1 MTNTYA
7 GGRVNV
13 TAKGARTSWRHKAAD
28 MCGLTKSGVQSFF
41 SNQSKHHPPKSPV
54 CFWIWYQH
62 FKQGKAARF
71 LVGCRRNTP
80 EQNEAARLRRNA
92 RSRLAQA
99 QARARGYKRSRET
112 VRAWDRKRRAT
123 DPKYRLKQCL
133 KARIHKMLKQFSVT
147 KKNKTVELI
156 GCSKEFF
163 MEHLEKR
170 FKNGMA
176 WNNHGKIWHIDHIY
190 PLSRFDLTDPEQQK
204 RAFHYSNCQPLYV
217 TENIVKG
224 DKIIPHQ
231 AQLI

>member
-1 MTNTYA
+1 
-7 GGRVNV
+7 VE
-13 TAKGARTSWRHKAAD
+13 
-28 MCGLTKSGVQSFF
+28 SFF
-41 SNQSKHHPPKSPV
+41 SNKSKYHPPKSPV
-54 CFWIWYQH
+54 CFWIWYRH
-62 FKQGKAARF
+62 FKQAKAAPR
-71 LVGCRRNTP
+71 GRRRNTP

-112 VRAWDRKRRAT
+112 ARAWDHKRRAT

-133 KARIHKMLKQFSVT
+133 KSRIHKMLKQFNVT